1 LRVGIKLIQLHNIS
15 GEAFYLNC
23 DLIYRIDDQY
33 DTVVTLTNQKKL
45 IVQEKPEQIVKKV
58 IEYKQEIHS
67 KWRRDSL

>member
-1 LRVGIKLIQLHNIS
+1 MIQLHNIS
-15 GEAFYLNC
+15 GEVFYLNS

-33 DTVVTLTNQKKL
+33 DTVVTLMDQKKL
-45 IVQEKPEQIVKKV
+45 IVQEKPEQIAEKV

>member
-1 LRVGIKLIQLHNIS
+1 MRVGINLIQLHNIS
-15 GEAFYLNC
+15 GEVFYLNS

-33 DTVVTLTNQKKL
+33 DTVVTLMDQKKL
-45 IVQEKPEQIVKKV
+45 IVQEKPEQIAEKV